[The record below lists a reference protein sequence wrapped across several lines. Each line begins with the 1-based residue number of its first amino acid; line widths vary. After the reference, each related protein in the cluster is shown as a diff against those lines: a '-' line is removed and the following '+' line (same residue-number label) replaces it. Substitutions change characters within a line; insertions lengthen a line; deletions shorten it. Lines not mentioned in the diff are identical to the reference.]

1 MTLKPENQNPNH
13 SQEQQSESVMPSS
26 ATVVAG
32 SVAPATTPAIAK
44 DAPNSQMFSEL
55 VECLENLV
63 KVYRSLLEVVRREKD
78 ILVASKLDEL
88 NENNKSKDAML
99 LRIRSLEN
107 TRMKCA
113 RDLAQAVGADVEQP
127 RLLEIAVRCIPS
139 QGDKLRN
146 LHSVLELLIRRVA
159 DVNKQNEELVQAALN
174 SITGA
179 MEAIRDGLKPK
190 PVYGKQGGIASPKN
204 DGGHLVSREA

>member
-1 MTLKPENQNPNH
+1 MTPEDQNKAQAPKETNNTNGVNGPN
-13 SQEQQSESVMPSS
+13 
-26 ATVVAG
+26 A
-32 SVAPATTPAIAK
+32 
-44 DAPNSQMFSEL
+44 QMFNDL

-107 TRMKCA
+107 NRMKCA
-113 RDLAQAVGADVEQP
+113 RDLAQAVGADVDQP
-127 RLLEIAVRCIPS
+127 RLLDIAVRCVPAQS
-139 QGDKLRN
+139 DKLRN

-174 SITGA
+174 NITGA

-190 PVYGKQGGIASPKN
+190 PVYGKQGGLAQQKT
-204 DGGHLVSREA
+204 DGGQLVSREV